1 MVTVASMDAVTD
13 DELVELWHL
22 SADDAAK
29 HRPWVCGTFRCPERR
44 AALDEC
50 DAYAEMWL
58 QRHPRP

>member
-29 HRPWVCGTFRCPERR
+29 HRPWVCGTFKCPERR
-44 AALDEC
+44 AALD
-50 DAYAEMWL
+50 
-58 QRHPRP
+58 